1 MGARGKMNGVWK
13 TKSSRTSC
21 KPCTDKVASHGLQV
35 PNSEDA
41 SSVYQNVVVGIYVRE
56 GV

>member
-41 SSVYQNVVVGIYVRE
+41 SSVYQNVVAGIYVRE